1 MIALTITIILL
12 LILAGV
18 TISTLSN
25 NGIFERAKEA
35 RDKYKN
41 AQNEE
46 EMQILNYSNQID
58 SYVGNSRNGNFTVT
72 TLWQYDSTASGDN
85 VSSGRKAG
93 EITLSQPITSFDEIV
108 FFGQSYFST
117 GYGQAMETRI
127 LTENL
132 ISNPPNTDGTNR
144 AFLNTISVNDNR
156 RMVYNLTSENKIT
169 VDEYNTYRLLNI
181 KGIKY

>member
-46 EMQILNYSNQID
+46 EMQIAKYSNEID
-58 SYVGNSRNGNFTVT
+58 SYV
-72 TLWQYDSTASGDN
+72 
-85 VSSGRKAG
+85 SSGRTFSNVNYSTTEQDTGIKWLNGKTIYCKTIDLGVSFAVGKQSWG
-93 EITLSQPITSFDEIV
+93 EISEEKTPSNIDLPIMGRF
-108 FFGQSYFST
+108 YFIDTVNS
-117 GYGQAMETRI
+117 E
-127 LTENL
+127 L
-132 ISNPPNTDGTNR
+132 ISDPIQIALRQGKLKYFALDSWSANSNMQVYLYIEYTKTTD
-144 AFLNTISVNDNR
+144 
-156 RMVYNLTSENKIT
+156 
-169 VDEYNTYRLLNI
+169 
-181 KGIKY
+181 